1 MKKTIY
7 TTIITSLLIIITT
20 LTCAMEKSEINIK
33 FGDKTITLANPTFMQ
48 NNRIYI
54 SARDICDTLGIPI
67 YWNEENNEA
76 HIDIYH
82 KKLNVSNKTECKDEG
97 VIPDEE
103 TALAVGKVILEKYMD
118 KPLEYET
125 SDKIYYLEVAFK
137 EDYNKWDIYQTF
149 KYKNEAG
156 WNSGELY
163 IPSISLN
170 KYTGEVIHINTYSM
184 IDN

>member
-1 MKKTIY
+1 
-7 TTIITSLLIIITT
+7 
-20 LTCAMEKSEINIK
+20 
-33 FGDKTITLANPTFMQ
+33 
-48 NNRIYI
+48 
-54 SARDICDTLGIPI
+54 
-67 YWNEENNEA
+67 
-76 HIDIYH
+76 
-82 KKLNVSNKTECKDEG
+82 
-97 VIPDEE
+97 
-103 TALAVGKVILEKYMD
+103 MD

-170 KYTGEVIHINTYSM
+170 KYGGKLMFTIMITIAILGIIFKLCWFNSPRWLQTSLYIGMGWAAVFMIKPLSTVLPSTSILLLVTETAYSK
-184 IDN
+184 